1 MSESWARAMLIAYDR
16 CQKSRQNGGGR
27 RWRVYGY
34 PLGNGRW
41 AYAVGRPRKPPHV
54 AAPEPIVMTDELF
67 AHLSETLP
75 RCAQRARFFH
85 GGNSKV
91 AISER
96 RIAEAMAKH
105 VGQRVFRCD
114 LPAPAI
120 GPHFHLSSG
129 LRR

>member
-1 MSESWARAMLIAYDR
+1 MSENWRRAMRIVEQEQAEDPTPHRY
-16 CQKSRQNGGGR
+16 
-27 RWRVYGY
+27 RVRGY
-34 PLGNGRW
+34 TLGEGVW
-41 AYAVGRPRKPPHV
+41 AYAVTRLGPVRPVRS
-54 AAPEPIVMTDELF
+54 PEPIVMTDGLF

-96 RIAEAMAKH
+96 RVAEAMAKH

-120 GPHFHLSSG
+120 GPHYHLSSG
-129 LRR
+129 RKR

>member
-1 MSESWARAMLIAYDR
+1 MSESWRRAMAIVADR
-16 CQKSRQNGGGR
+16 HAEGSLKRY
-27 RWRVYGY
+27 RVHGY
-34 PLGNGRW
+34 SLGDGRW
-41 AYAVGRPRKPPHV
+41 AYAVDKARRQPHV
-54 AAPEPIVMTDELF
+54 AKPEPIVMTDELF

-75 RCAQRARFFH
+75 RCAQRARLFH

-96 RIAEAMAKH
+96 RVAEAMAKH
-105 VGQRVFRCD
+105 IGQRVFRCD

-129 LRR
+129 RKR